1 MDISNLYY
9 ELRGYY
15 EIVVAAFGDFNQPDI
30 TAPGVNILAAYHPQN
45 GENADA
51 IFFEM
56 DLGTSMVCPHAA
68 GIAATIKSI
77 HRDWS
82 PAANQQL

>member
-1 MDISNLYY
+1 MMFIFLK
-9 ELRGYY
+9 LCL
-15 EIVVAAFGDFNQPDI
+15 QPDI

-82 PAANQQL
+82 PAAIKSAIMTIGY